1 MSDLAS
7 QLALTR
13 TPTHLPL
20 SWYFDPKVAEIERK
34 VLFDRG
40 PGYVGHALMAP
51 EPGSYRVL
59 DWRESGP
66 GWMLVNNDGRHDMV
80 SNVCRHRQAV
90 MLEGAGKLPGGSI
103 TCPIH
108 RWAYDSRG
116 KHIGAPHFPDHPCLD
131 LPKKNLQQ
139 WHGMLFDGPR
149 DIAKDLAGMVAAKD
163 LDFSDHILDRVDVV
177 EYDFNWKTFI
187 EVYLE
192 DYHVAPY
199 HPGLGHF
206 VTCDDLKWEY
216 GDWWSVQTVG
226 INNALAKP
234 GSAVYAAWHE
244 QVLKFRNGAPPP
256 HGAIWLTYYPNI
268 MVEWYPHVLVVSTLQ
283 PNGPEKCRNVVEF
296 YYPEEIYHFER
307 EFIEAEQKAYQETAV
322 EDEDICRRMTEGR
335 RILWQEGREE
345 HGPYQSPY
353 EDGMVHFHEFVR
365 RELLQHV

>member
-1 MSDLAS
+1 MSDLAG

-20 SWYFDPKVAEIERK
+20 SWYFDPKVAELERK
-34 VLFDRG
+34 LLFDRG

-90 MLEGAGKLPGGSI
+90 MLEGAGKLPGGTI

-108 RWAYDSRG
+108 RWAYDSAG

-131 LPKKNLQQ
+131 LPKRDIQQ

-163 LDFSDHILDRVDVV
+163 LDFSDYILDKVDVV

-226 INNALAKP
+226 INNQLAKP
-234 GSAVYAAWHE
+234 GSAAYARWHE
-244 QVLKFRNGAPPP
+244 QVLKYRNGEPPP

-268 MVEWYPHVLVVSTLQ
+268 MVEWYPHVLVISTLQ
-283 PNGPEKCRNVVEF
+283 PSGPEKCRNVVEF
-296 YYPEEIYHFER
+296 YYPEEIHHFER

-335 RILWQEGREE
+335 RVLWQEGREE

-353 EDGMVHFHEFVR
+353 EDGMVHFHEFIR